1 MSHRESVKATV
12 KVTLTDPDGRT
23 LKVIEGENPDPFG
36 YGFFTAFPIAT
47 RGLIP
52 SIPIPD
58 IFGHFHTFDLATP
71 SPSSSLGY
79 LVPGFCLIDC
89 PNAGSTPPNGPG
101 IWLYEAAPHTTV
113 YSNWISYTGIGIAP
127 FTLITGLS
135 YSPLVV
141 NVGTST
147 PSSPGDTVYRLFNI
161 SQSIT
166 NTLGSPV
173 NVRTVM
179 LVGAVYGSFLTSP
192 VYVPITFYVFSP
204 PIVLS
209 PNVTMTVTVTLSFP
223 IGIAIT
229 PVSIRSPVYPSAV
242 RHFLVIGSP
251 SRSGGLVL

>member
-1 MSHRESVKATV
+1 MSYRESVKATV
-12 KVTLTDPDGRT
+12 KVTLMDPDGKV
-23 LKVIEGENPDPFG
+23 LKVIEGESPDPFS
-36 YGFFTAFPIAT
+36 YGFFVAFPIAT
-47 RGLIP
+47 RGLVP

-58 IFGHFHTFDLATP
+58 VFNHLYIFDLATP

-101 IWLYEAAPHTTV
+101 IWLYEAAPI
-113 YSNWISYTGIGIAP
+113 ISSTHGWFFFTGNRIAP
-127 FTLITGLS
+127 FTLITGLD
-135 YSPLVV
+135 YSPLAV
-141 NVGTST
+141 NVDTST
-147 PSSPGDTVYRLFNI
+147 PSSPGDTVYSLYNI

-173 NVRTVM
+173 NVRTIM
-179 LVGAVYGSFLTSP
+179 LVGAVYGSLSQSP
-192 VYVPITFYVFSP
+192 IYVPITFYVFNP

-229 PVSIRSPVYPSAV
+229 PAPSPATGYPSGTRYAIV
-242 RHFLVIGSP
+242 VGSP
-251 SRSGGLVL
+251 PGSGGFAL